1 MEISVRIGI
10 NVKSYICKTT
20 DKDDKEQQPS
30 YGRACTLYPRTL
42 EMMEH
47 LELLDVMNQTGYI
60 ARNSVTFKDGKRV
73 TSRGWHKVFDH
84 MGGTYLD
91 YCLNIRQK
99 RSEDIFRKAY
109 RKLGGVLHA
118 GWKLVSFH
126 VDHES
131 ADDYKVVVQ
140 IRNVKTN
147 EVLKVRA

>member
-1 MEISVRIGI
+1 
-10 NVKSYICKTT
+10 
-20 DKDDKEQQPS
+20 
-30 YGRACTLYPRTL
+30 
-42 EMMEH
+42 MMEH

-118 GWKLVSFH
+118 GWKLVSFY

-147 EVLKVRA
+147 EALKIRA